1 MKLVCRLSITLVLS
15 LSCTCPAYVQLVQL
29 KRLFIF
35 LHFTTLPGNSS
46 KETMAVKRSRWLLI
60 ITACLFNMITTTQ
73 TTDKFEQQCL
83 SFSAKRAPNAHI
95 QVLEYIP
102 RGTNLTLADND
113 STCSRQSQQISAD
126 ICRVALSVTT
136 SNRSSIVMELWLPRE
151 WSGRFLGTGNGGI
164 DGCKRCAAAHSGK

>member
-1 MKLVCRLSITLVLS
+1 MHVSSIRSARTTSTLVYF
-15 LSCTCPAYVQLVQL
+15 PP
-29 KRLFIF
+29 
-35 LHFTTLPGNSS
+35 LHYLTWYSS
-46 KETMAVKRSRWLLI
+46 KETMAVKRSRWFLI
-60 ITACLFNMITTTQ
+60 ITACFFSMITTAQ

-83 SFSAKRAPNAHI
+83 SFSAQERAPNAHI

-164 DGCKRCAAAHSGK
+164 DGCKRCAAALSGKQWSGKAD